1 MLQAVAVLV
10 VLACRWDAT
19 QAQQAAAN
27 NSSSGLQPQLQQ
39 RHRLTAS
46 FNSRH
51 CSGTGSGSV
60 PEQCC
65 ATSSSSGVPRPPT
78 HHSSSTG
85 WGAGGNCSSSSSG
98 LSYLRSAV
106 VGGSGLLQGHVA
118 GRGMEVLER

>member
-1 MLQAVAVLV
+1 VGCYPSTAGSGK
-10 VLACRWDAT
+10 
-19 QAQQAAAN
+19 QQ
-27 NSSSGLQPQLQQ
+27 QQQQQ

-51 CSGTGSGSV
+51 CSGTGSGCV

-65 ATSSSSGVPRPPT
+65 ATGISGGMPRPPT
-78 HHSSSTG
+78 QHSSGTG
-85 WGAGGNCSSSSSG
+85 WGVGGNCSSSSGSG